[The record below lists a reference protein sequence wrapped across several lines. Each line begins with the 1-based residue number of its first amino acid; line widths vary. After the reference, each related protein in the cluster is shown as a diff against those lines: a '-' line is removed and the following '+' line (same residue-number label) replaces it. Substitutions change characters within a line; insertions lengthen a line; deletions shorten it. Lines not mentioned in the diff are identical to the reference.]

1 MPQSNANKLLTERFR
16 CPEDVADFTVTSP
29 LSSDSVYFQLG
40 SDVVRYGECSSG
52 FPATLEAH
60 TLPVASLAARTNGTT
75 GQRPIGP
82 MQAVD
87 NLRFER
93 YAASSTLGNEK
104 LAKNNL
110 VRNIYY
116 SVRPVLPV
124 AVRKH
129 LQQIHL
135 RGWDKV
141 PFPTWP
147 VDRTV
152 EKIFEQLFVSA
163 MKSRNVSRVP
173 FIWFWPD
180 GAPSCTIMTHDVETS
195 SGAKFCPD
203 LMDLND
209 AFGIKSSFQIVPEER
224 YRVLPV
230 MLDNIRNRGFEVNVH
245 DLNHDGRLF
254 SERAEFLRRAGRI
267 NRYAQQFDALGFR
280 SAVLYRNVDWYDS
293 LNFSYDMSIPN
304 VAHLDPQRGGCCTV
318 LPFFIGRMLEIPVTT
333 TQDYSLFHILNDY
346 SIRLWKQQISLI
358 RENHGLISFIIH
370 PDYIIAKAARNV
382 YAELLQYLSELRS
395 NGETWIALPRD
406 VNAWWRLRNELTLVK
421 EGGSWHIKGQG
432 SERARVAY
440 AVLAGDTLT
449 YELAESP
456 PSSQKSEKAE
466 PMMHQD
472 LIVRI
477 LRGIQPVSSHQIG
490 KNLSQ
495 IPQLGSRTGGS
506 R

>member
-1 MPQSNANKLLTERFR
+1 
-16 CPEDVADFTVTSP
+16 
-29 LSSDSVYFQLG
+29 
-40 SDVVRYGECSSG
+40 
-52 FPATLEAH
+52 
-60 TLPVASLAARTNGTT
+60 
-75 GQRPIGP
+75 
-82 MQAVD
+82 
-87 NLRFER
+87 
-93 YAASSTLGNEK
+93 
-104 LAKNNL
+104 
-110 VRNIYY
+110 
-116 SVRPVLPV
+116 
-124 AVRKH
+124 
-129 LQQIHL
+129 
-135 RGWDKV
+135 
-141 PFPTWP
+141 
-147 VDRTV
+147 
-152 EKIFEQLFVSA
+152 
-163 MKSRNVSRVP
+163 
-173 FIWFWPD
+173 
-180 GAPSCTIMTHDVETS
+180 
-195 SGAKFCPD
+195 
-203 LMDLND
+203 
-209 AFGIKSSFQIVPEER
+209 
-224 YRVLPV
+224 
-230 MLDNIRNRGFEVNVH
+230 
-245 DLNHDGRLF
+245 
-254 SERAEFLRRAGRI
+254 
-267 NRYAQQFDALGFR
+267 
-280 SAVLYRNVDWYDS
+280 VLYRNVDWYDS

-358 RENHGLISFIIH
+358 RENHGLITFIIH
-370 PDYIIAKAARNV
+370 PDYIIAKAARDV

-395 NGETWIALPRD
+395 NGETWIALPRE

-477 LRGIQPVSSHQIG
+477 LRGIQPVSSRQIG